1 MVDAECL
8 PAARLAIC
16 GRTDE
21 HGSVDGA
28 WWPPDYELRTA
39 LPDLVSVMGRWLG
52 PVCRVLYDGSV
63 FPAAPARII
72 RGNSAIAVD
81 RYALVAR
88 DTIYLVGTHS
98 RTALLWV
105 MPPETPTVD
114 ARRLLAAVSDA
125 AQSMTVRRL
134 RAIVGG
140 DPLTRSAMG

>member
-1 MVDAECL
+1 MVDADTS
-8 PAARLAIC
+8 PATRLAIC
-16 GRTDE
+16 GRTE
-21 HGSVDGA
+21 QHGSVDGA
-28 WWPPDYELRTA
+28 WWPPNLDLRAT

-52 PVCRVLYDGSV
+52 PVHRVLYDGSV
-63 FPAAPARII
+63 FPTAPSRII

-105 MPPETPTVD
+105 MPPETPTDD
-114 ARRLLAAVSDA
+114 ARRLLAAVSEA

-134 RAIVGG
+134 RAIVGA
-140 DPLTRSAMG
+140 DPMTRSEMG